1 MNHALLISR
10 RALLAVAATLAAGS
24 ISGCVPLIVG
34 APMLTGRRPASEAA
48 GTMEIPCVSSSRR
61 TTHAEALPSS
71 VMYVRP
77 THAPARVL
85 T

>member
-34 APMLTGRRPASEAA
+34 GAA
-48 GTMEIPCVSSSRR
+48 
-61 TTHAEALPSS
+61 
-71 VMYVRP
+71 
-77 THAPARVL
+77 APATVVSDGVAHRRRL
-85 T
+85 